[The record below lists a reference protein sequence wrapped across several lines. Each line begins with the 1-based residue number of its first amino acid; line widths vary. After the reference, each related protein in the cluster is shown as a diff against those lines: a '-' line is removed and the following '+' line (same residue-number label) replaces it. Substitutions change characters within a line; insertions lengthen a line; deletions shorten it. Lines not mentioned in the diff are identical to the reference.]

1 MQSNS
6 NGNLEIIINQ
16 IGKSN
21 EKLERLYN
29 ALETGKLDLDI
40 LAPRI
45 KMANCELES
54 LEKTKY
60 DLNIKNSV
68 KPIKEINKQTI
79 INYLKDFNNLM
90 LKGSLQE
97 KREFIKSFINTITI
111 NLPNIEI
118 EYKFPINKKAEFSSS
133 EVLPTDQFSGDGG
146 SRTRVRNKV
155 TTGFSIL
162 SPLLIFPV
170 RTLRTGNV
178 PGIPERVG
186 SPLIRKDSGL
196 PLPESTPFAT
206 PGRVEVATTDS

>member
-45 KMANCELES
+45 KMANCELER

-90 LKGSLQE
+90 LKGSL
-97 KREFIKSFINTITI
+97 
-111 NLPNIEI
+111 
-118 EYKFPINKKAEFSSS
+118 
-133 EVLPTDQFSGDGG
+133 
-146 SRTRVRNKV
+146 
-155 TTGFSIL
+155 
-162 SPLLIFPV
+162 
-170 RTLRTGNV
+170 
-178 PGIPERVG
+178 
-186 SPLIRKDSGL
+186 
-196 PLPESTPFAT
+196 
-206 PGRVEVATTDS
+206 